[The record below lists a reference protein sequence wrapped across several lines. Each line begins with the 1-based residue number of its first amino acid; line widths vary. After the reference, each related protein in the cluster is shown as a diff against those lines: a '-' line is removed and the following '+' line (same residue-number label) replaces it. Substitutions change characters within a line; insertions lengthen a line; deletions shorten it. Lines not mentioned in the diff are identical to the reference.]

1 MNRPTRQRQH
11 LLEKIDRKQSR
22 TPDKAG
28 KRTKRW
34 KKWADKH
41 KLAYTTYTDLA
52 GRNDVYDMIQRE
64 LDGVNQTLAAA
75 ARIRKFVLLYKEL
88 DADDGELTRTRKI
101 RRAFVEERYAEI
113 IAALYRDDARVAV
126 DTTIRFQDGKTA
138 HIQTELAIRVL
149 GVS

>member
-1 MNRPTRQRQH
+1 M
-11 LLEKIDRKQSR
+11 
-22 TPDKAG
+22 G
-28 KRTKRW
+28 
-34 KKWADKH
+34 KWADKR

-52 GRNDVYDMIQRE
+52 GRNDVYDLIQRE

-101 RRAFVEERYAEI
+101 RRGFVEERYAEI
-113 IAALYRDDARVAV
+113 IAAMYGDAARVAI

-138 HIQTELAIRVL
+138 RIQTELAVRVL
-149 GVS
+149 GVP